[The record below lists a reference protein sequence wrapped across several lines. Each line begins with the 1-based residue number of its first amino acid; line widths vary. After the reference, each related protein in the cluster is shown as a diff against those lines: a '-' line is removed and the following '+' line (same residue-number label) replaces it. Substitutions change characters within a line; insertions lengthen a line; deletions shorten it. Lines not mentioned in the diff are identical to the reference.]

1 LVLGICIFNLNMDT
15 KIKMNIPSHVG
26 IIMDGNRRW
35 ARERNLPTLEGH
47 FNGYR
52 KMHQIPGYFYAEGVK
67 IVSVYAFS
75 TENWNRSRDEVNY
88 LMKLLKKALQDDL
101 EDFQKKEYRLF
112 VSGRI
117 NDLPG
122 DLPEIC
128 VHAMSETANNKNGI
142 LNICLN
148 YGGQSEI
155 VDAVKKILK
164 KGIKPEHVHRGMIR
178 KYLYNSE
185 ISDPDIIVRTS
196 GEKRL
201 SGFQLWRSAYS
212 ELLFMEKYWPDF
224 EKDDV
229 QFILKEYNNRNR
241 RFGGDE

>member
-1 LVLGICIFNLNMDT
+1 MFRIYNLNMDT

-142 LNICLN
+142 
-148 YGGQSEI
+148 
-155 VDAVKKILK
+155 
-164 KGIKPEHVHRGMIR
+164 KPEHVHRVMIR